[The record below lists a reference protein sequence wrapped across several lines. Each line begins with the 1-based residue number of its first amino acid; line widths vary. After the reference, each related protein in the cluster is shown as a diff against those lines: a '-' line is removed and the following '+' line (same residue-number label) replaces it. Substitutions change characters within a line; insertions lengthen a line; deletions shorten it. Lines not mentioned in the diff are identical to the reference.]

1 MSILDVSIAG
11 ATEITSVTISESH
24 NTPSASMVINAVSTS
39 LDMGN
44 AVTAYLGYV
53 GTCPKIFTG
62 WVKQAELQVP
72 DNTYVITCND
82 EMIRA
87 MDFFIASQTPD
98 TCYKA
103 RNISAED
110 LVEALLNMANIT
122 SYVHD
127 TTYFSFGITRD
138 VEVNLISSYDMCKTI
153 ADILA
158 YSLWCDVDGVAHFQ
172 DRRPYVMGGDTPVK
186 SLSGILKITH
196 RVSDRDLRNRIV
208 VYGAEGIYAIA
219 EAESPYLPTGFRKS
233 VVVASPWIDDQ
244 SMAQAACDYN
254 LDKLNRLTE
263 EISVEIVGDP
273 SLHARQVV
281 DVTDTHTSTSGN
293 WYIYSCEHRWGS
305 GGYTT
310 GMELRK

>member
-11 ATEITSVTISESH
+11 ATGITSVTISESH
-24 NTPSASMVINAVSTS
+24 NTPSTSMVINTISTS

-44 AVTAYLGYV
+44 AITAYLGYV

-72 DNTYVITCND
+72 DNTYVITSND
-82 EMIRA
+82 EMIKA
-87 MDFFIASQTPD
+87 LDFFIASQTPD

-110 LVEALLNMANIT
+110 LVEDLLGMADINN
-122 SYVHD
+122 YVHD
-127 TTYFSFGITRD
+127 TSYFSFGITRD
-138 VEVNLISSYDMCKTI
+138 VEVNLISAYDMSKTV

-158 YSLWCDVDGVAHFQ
+158 YSLWCDIDGVAHFQ

-208 VYGAEGIYAIA
+208 VYGAEGIYAVA
-219 EAESPYLPTGFRKS
+219 EVDSPYLPAGFRKS

-263 EISVEIVGDP
+263 EISVEVVGDP

-281 DVTDTHTSTSGN
+281 DVTDTHTETSGN

-305 GGYTT
+305 GGYVT